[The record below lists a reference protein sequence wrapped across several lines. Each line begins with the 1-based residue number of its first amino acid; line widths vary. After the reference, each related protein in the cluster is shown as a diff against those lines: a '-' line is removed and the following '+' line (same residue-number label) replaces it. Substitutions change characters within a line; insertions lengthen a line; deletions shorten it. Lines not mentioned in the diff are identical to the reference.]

1 MKDQAQILREMME
14 RRRLGNDSSDD
25 VPAGSGPVAIGVT
38 SGNGGAGKTTVA
50 LNLALALQ
58 EKHRVCLWDV
68 SGTAALEILCN
79 CSLLW
84 NLSHVFEGSKRLS
97 EVLVEGPHGLQLLAG
112 PGLSMLRNNS
122 GGASARISTIL
133 AALAEHCDVLI
144 LDLPVAVDRDVQC
157 LLDACDASLL
167 IATPDPTSVTAAYS
181 TLKSIRQS
189 NWSLLVNQAGSTE
202 EAVRVIERFQETSR
216 LFLQQPIEAAGFVP
230 VDREIP
236 QSSRVRKPL
245 MLSGPN
251 SMGAQAIARLAER
264 VEATTLSSLSRTVSM
279 MKSA

>member
-14 RRRLGNDSSDD
+14 RRRLGNESPNDETAAAEL
-25 VPAGSGPVAIGVT
+25 VVIGVT

-84 NLSHVFEGSKRLS
+84 NLSHVFEGSKRLP
-97 EVLVEGPHGLQLLAG
+97 EVLADGPQGLKLLAG

-122 GGASARISTIL
+122 GSATARISTIL
-133 AALAEHCDVLI
+133 ESLGEHCDVLI
-144 LDLPVAVDRDVQC
+144 LDLPVAIDRDVQC

-181 TLKSIRQS
+181 TLKSSRQS
-189 NWSLLVNQAGSTE
+189 NWSLLVNQAGSSE

-230 VDREIP
+230 ADGEIK

-245 MLSGPN
+245 MLSGSN
-251 SMGAQAIARLAER
+251 STGAQAIARLAER
-264 VEATTLSSLSRTVSM
+264 VEATTLSSHVRTVSKV
-279 MKSA
+279 KSA